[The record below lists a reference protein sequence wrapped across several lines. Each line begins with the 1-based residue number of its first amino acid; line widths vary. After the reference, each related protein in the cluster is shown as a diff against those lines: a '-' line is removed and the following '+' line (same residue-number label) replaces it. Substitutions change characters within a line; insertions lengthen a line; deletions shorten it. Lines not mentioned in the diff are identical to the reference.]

1 MDARN
6 LNYCQPSA
14 DRARA
19 LRRHMEEGL
28 WGSVAVVLTGALP
41 DDSLDGGFRAGL
53 TGPLDFGTYFDL
65 ALGFPDGSAAPEPL
79 AAAARATL
87 AERYADVTRTC
98 DDADAPLR
106 RPRVSTLS
114 ADVFSPDDL
123 ARLSRWWD
131 IEPENALNLAAPDP
145 AEAAAARARIATAF
159 DHMRAAAPEL
169 HDEICHLVSDIVLA
183 GQDGSQSID
192 FGGITSFCLWGAAAL
207 SASSNDSW
215 PRVYQT
221 IVHEA
226 AHNLLFAHARDEPL
240 IEGGGME
247 RSLSPLRRSQR
258 PMDGIYHAAFVSARE
273 ALALDLL
280 LVHHEKTPCL
290 SDQEAAEVA
299 RLLDESVLS
308 FTDCAGVVRREAS
321 PTALGE
327 AILADCEMLMRGA
340 FAVVDEA

>member
-1 MDARN
+1 M

-14 DRARA
+14 DRGRA

-28 WGSVAVVLTGALP
+28 WGSVSVVLTGSLP
-41 DDSLDGGFRAGL
+41 EAELAKGFRPGL

-65 ALGFPDGSAAPEPL
+65 ALGCPDGSAAPEAL
-79 AAAARATL
+79 TRAARASL
-87 AERYADVTRTC
+87 AARYAAVAGPC
-98 DDADAPLR
+98 AEEAAHVR
-106 RPRVSTLS
+106 RPRVSIFS
-114 ADVFSPDDL
+114 AEAFSPDDL

-131 IEPENALNLAAPDP
+131 TEPKNAIDLAAPDP
-145 AEAAAARARIATAF
+145 ADAEAAKVRVALAF
-159 DHMRAAAPEL
+159 DHLQAAAPEL

-183 GQDGSQSID
+183 GQEGSQSID

-207 SASSNDSW
+207 NASGNDSW

-247 RSLSPLRRSQR
+247 RSLSPLRRSER

-280 LVHHEKTPCL
+280 LIHHEKTPCL
-290 SDQEAAEVA
+290 SSQEAEEVA
-299 RLLDESVLS
+299 QLLDGSVLM
-308 FTDCAGVVRREAS
+308 FWDCVATVRQQAQL
-321 PTALGE
+321 TGLGE
-327 AILADCEMLMRGA
+327 AVLADCEALMQGA
-340 FAVVDEA
+340 FAVVEA

>member
-1 MDARN
+1 
-6 LNYCQPSA
+6 
-14 DRARA
+14 
-19 LRRHMEEGL
+19 MEEGL
-28 WGSVAVVLTGALP
+28 WGSVSVVLTLP
-41 DDSLDGGFRAGL
+41 DGPLAGGFRPGL

-65 ALGFPDGSAAPEPL
+65 ALGFPDGSAAPEALAQAARTSL
-79 AAAARATL
+79 AA
-87 AERYADVTRTC
+87 RYAAVARPC
-98 DDADAPLR
+98 AEGDAPVR
-106 RPRVSTLS
+106 RPRVSTFS
-114 ADVFSPDDL
+114 DDDYSPDDR

-145 AEAAAARARIATAF
+145 ADAEVAKGRVALAF
-159 DHMRAAAPEL
+159 DHLEAAAPEL

-215 PRVYQT
+215 PRVCQT

-247 RSLSPLRRSQR
+247 RSLSPLRRSKR

-290 SDQEAAEVA
+290 SEQEAGEVV
-299 RLLDESVLS
+299 RLLDESVLM
-308 FTDCAGVVRREAS
+308 FWDCVGTVRQEAGL
-321 PTALGE
+321 TALGE
-327 AILADCEMLMRGA
+327 AILADCEALMHGA
-340 FAVVDEA
+340 FAVVEA

>member
-1 MDARN
+1 
-6 LNYCQPSA
+6 
-14 DRARA
+14 
-19 LRRHMEEGL
+19 MEEGL
-28 WGSVAVVLTGALP
+28 WGSVSVVLTGALP
-41 DDSLDGGFRAGL
+41 DGPAAPSFRPGL

-65 ALGFPDGSAAPEPL
+65 ALGFPDGSPAPEALAKAARTSL
-79 AAAARATL
+79 AA
-87 AERYADVTRTC
+87 RYAAVARPC
-98 DDADAPLR
+98 SEKDAPVR
-106 RPRVSTLS
+106 RPRVSTFS
-114 ADVFSPDDL
+114 TEVFSPDDL

-131 IEPENALNLAAPDP
+131 VEPENALNLAAPDP
-145 AEAAAARARIATAF
+145 ADAEAAKGRVALAF
-159 DHMRAAAPEL
+159 DHLEAAAPEL
-169 HDEICHLVSDIVLA
+169 HDEICNLVSDIVLA
-183 GQDGSQSID
+183 GQDGSQSIT

-290 SDQEAAEVA
+290 SDQEAAELA
-299 RLLDESVLS
+299 RLLDESVLM
-308 FTDCAGVVRREAS
+308 FWDCAGTVRQQARM
-321 PTALGE
+321 TGLGE
-327 AILADCEMLMRGA
+327 AILADCEAQMQGA
-340 FAVVDEA
+340 FAVVEA